1 MYYIRLCCW
10 FDLEVMLLFF
20 FSSRRRHTRCALV
33 TGVQTCALPI
43 WIAFVT
49 TVHAPYSLG
58 FPGKRLYNGVMARG
72 DRVIAISDYVARYVL
87 DNYKVDPSVMRVI
100 PRGVD
105 VDRFDPERVSAERVI
120 RLAREWRLPDGV
132 PVILAPARLTRW
144 KGQTVLL
151 DALAALGREDVRCLV
166 VGSDQGRTAYRRELE
181 AKVAKL
187 GLQGVVHLTAHCD
200 DMPDASQLSDLVD
213 SRSEAVRVGK
223 ECVET

>member
-1 MYYIRLCCW
+1 
-10 FDLEVMLLFF
+10 
-20 FSSRRRHTRCALV
+20 
-33 TGVQTCALPI
+33 
-43 WIAFVT
+43 
-49 TVHAPYSLG
+49 
-58 FPGKRLYNGVMARG
+58 MARG

-181 AKVAKL
+181 AKVATL
-187 GLQGVVHLTAHCD
+187 GLQGVVHLTDHCD
-200 DMPDASQLSDLVD
+200 DMPAAYKLSDLVV
-213 SRSEAVRVGK
+213 SAAIEPEGFGRVIVEAQAMGRPVIASDVGAPPDT
-223 ECVET
+223 VLNGETGWLVPPNDATPLARALANALSPDGGPQRAE